1 MFVSF
6 AQFCAAHDDKG
17 GPLNQSNPSIKESW
31 CYVPCDKSICPGV
44 PRTQT
49 FYLWRTT
56 VNNIDLCY
64 SYEVCG
70 SVDFFTGDANICLAS
85 GGFFMNGACTCAVGQ
100 HMVMAN
106 GAQTCSKV
114 CGCVTRKMIDGGVN

>member
-1 MFVSF
+1 M
-6 AQFCAAHDDKG
+6 
-17 GPLNQSNPSIKESW
+17 
-31 CYVPCDKSICPGV
+31 PCDKSICSGV

-49 FYLWRTT
+49 VYLWRAT

-70 SVDFFTGDANICLAS
+70 GVDFFSGEAKLCMAS
-85 GGFFMNGACTCAVGQ
+85 GGYYINNACTCADGQ
-100 HMVMAN
+100 YIVQKN

-114 CGCVTRKMIDGGVN
+114 RVHVLGK